1 MPRPGCH
8 RSPGRPSLPPVSSD
22 PPDLPPDLPFGAPFG
37 DDGSDPFKGMPL
49 FGDLSRLFAQQGDMG
64 WDAARQL
71 ALSVATDGGQ
81 EPNVDPLERIRFESL
96 ARVAELQIATATGL
110 PVSRSGLGI
119 TITPVTR
126 GQWVTSALEAWRPL
140 FDALAGS
147 LRNDGAADLPDPG
160 NPLAFLAP
168 LMKMV
173 GPMMLGMTAG
183 SMVGHLAR
191 RCFGQYD
198 LPIPR
203 PVSDE
208 LFVLPSNL
216 DAFGEEWS
224 LPPDD
229 LRLWICLQE
238 IAVHSVLLVPHVR
251 ARLDDALLRYVS
263 SFEPDAGALE
273 EHLENLDITDPSAI
287 SNIEVTFGDPQ
298 MLLGAMQ
305 SPAQREL
312 LPGFEALIAT
322 IVGYVDHIMDTVG
335 TNLLTNYSMLSEA
348 LRRRRV
354 EADPSDRFVER
365 LFGLELG
372 QRTYDRGAAFVQG
385 VVERAGAEG
394 LARLWESERTLP
406 TPNEL
411 DAPGL
416 WLARIELPQ
425 D

>member
-140 FDALAGS
+140 VDALAGS

>member
-1 MPRPGCH
+1 
-8 RSPGRPSLPPVSSD
+8 VTTD
-22 PPDLPPDLPFGAPFG
+22 PPDRPAGE
-37 DDGSDPFKGMPL
+37 DDSDPFRGVPL
-49 FGDLSRLFAQQGDMG
+49 FGDLSRLFAQQGNVG

-126 GQWVTSALEAWRPL
+126 GEWATRTLEAWRPL
-140 FDALAGS
+140 FEALAS
-147 LRNDGAADLPDPG
+147 SVHSTEPEEDAAPSDPLG
-160 NPLAFLAP
+160 FLGP

-198 LPIPR
+198 LPVPR
-203 PVSDE
+203 AVSDE
-208 LFVLPSNL
+208 LLVVPGNL

-224 LPPDD
+224 LPADD
-229 LRLWICLQE
+229 LRLWVCLQE

-251 ARLDDALLRYVS
+251 ELLDDYLLRYVS
-263 SFEPDAGALE
+263 SFEPDPTALE
-273 EHLENLDITDPSAI
+273 QHLGELDITDPSAMT
-287 SNIEVTFGDPQ
+287 NIELTFSDPQ

-305 SPAQREL
+305 SPAQRAL
-312 LPGFEALIAT
+312 LPGFETLIAT

-335 TNLLTNYSMLSEA
+335 RNLLTNYSMLSEA

-365 LFGLELG
+365 LFGLELS
-372 QRTYDRGAAFVQG
+372 QRTYERGSTFVDG
-385 VVERAGAEG
+385 VVARAGTEG
-394 LARLWESERTLP
+394 LAQLWESARNLP

-411 DAPGL
+411 EAPGL
-416 WLARIELPQ
+416 WLARIELPT

>member
-1 MPRPGCH
+1 
-8 RSPGRPSLPPVSSD
+8 VSND
-22 PPDLPPDLPFGAPFG
+22 PTPFGNGDDPFG
-37 DDGSDPFKGMPL
+37 GLPI
-49 FGDLSRLFAQQGDMG
+49 FGDLARLFAQQGNLG

-96 ARVAELQIATATGL
+96 ARVAELQISAATGL
-110 PVSRSGLGI
+110 PASRNGLGI

-126 GQWVTSALEAWRPL
+126 GQWATTALESWRPL
-140 FDALAGS
+140 FEALAGS
-147 LRNDGAADLPDPG
+147 LQATDPEEAGAAPDDPMG
-160 NPLAFLAP
+160 FLAP

-203 PVSDE
+203 GTSDE
-208 LFVLPSNL
+208 LLVLPSNL
-216 DAFGEEWS
+216 DTFGEEWS
-224 LPPDD
+224 LPADD

-238 IAVHSVLLVPHVR
+238 VAVHSVLLVPHVR
-251 ARLDDALLRYVS
+251 ARLDDLLLRYVS
-263 SFEPDAGALE
+263 SFEPDPGALE
-273 EHLENLDITDPSAI
+273 QHLGGLDLSDPSAAA
-287 SNIEVTFGDPQ
+287 NFELTFSDPQ

-305 SPAQREL
+305 SPTQRAL
-312 LPGFEALIAT
+312 LPGFEALVAT
-322 IVGYVDHIMDTVG
+322 IVGYVDHIMDVVG
-335 TNLLTNYSMLSEA
+335 SRLLTNHSMLSEA

-354 EADPSDRFVER
+354 EADTSDRFVER
-365 LFGLELG
+365 LFGLELT
-372 QRTYDRGAAFVQG
+372 QATYDRGTSFVTG

-394 LARLWESERTLP
+394 LSRLWESERTLP

-416 WLARIELPQ
+416 WLARIELPE

>member
-1 MPRPGCH
+1 MR
-8 RSPGRPSLPPVSSD
+8 RPSLHRVTDD
-22 PPDLPPDLPFGAPFG
+22 PLPSGDGENPFG
-37 DDGSDPFKGMPL
+37 GMPL
-49 FGDLSRLFAQQGDMG
+49 FGDLARLFAQQGNLG

-96 ARVAELQIATATGL
+96 ARVAELQVTAATGL
-110 PVSRSGLGI
+110 PASRGGLGI

-126 GQWVTSALEAWRPL
+126 GQWATSALEAWRPL
-140 FDALAGS
+140 FEALGS
-147 LRNDGAADLPDPG
+147 SLQASDLADPG
-160 NPLAFLAP
+160 PVPGDPMGFLAP

-203 PVSDE
+203 GDTDE
-208 LFVLPSNL
+208 LLVLPANL
-216 DAFGEEWS
+216 DTFGQEWS

-238 IAVHSVLLVPHVR
+238 VAVHSVLLVDHVR
-251 ARLDDALLRYVS
+251 ARLDDHLLRYVS
-263 SFEPDAGALE
+263 SFEPDPGALE
-273 EHLENLDITDPSAI
+273 QQLGQFDLSDPEAAANLEM
-287 SNIEVTFGDPQ
+287 TFSDPQ

-305 SPAQREL
+305 SPAQRAL
-312 LPGFEALIAT
+312 LPSYEALVAV
-322 IVGYVDHIMDTVG
+322 IVGYVDHIMDVVG
-335 TNLLTNYSMLSEA
+335 SRMLSNYSMLSEA

-354 EADPSDRFVER
+354 EADTSDRFVER
-365 LFGLELG
+365 LLGLELT
-372 QRTYDRGAAFVQG
+372 QATYERGADFING
-385 VVERAGAEG
+385 VIERAGEDG
-394 LARLWESERTLP
+394 LARLWESDRTLP

-416 WLARIELPQ
+416 WLARIELPDQ
-425 D
+425 

>member
-1 MPRPGCH
+1 VSGAPKG
-8 RSPGRPSLPPVSSD
+8 PSLSHVSDEPSPFD
-22 PPDLPPDLPFGAPFG
+22 DGTNPFGGLPI
-37 DDGSDPFKGMPL
+37 
-49 FGDLSRLFAQQGDMG
+49 FGDLARLFSQQGNPG

-81 EPNVDPLERIRFESL
+81 EPNVDPLVRMQFEAL
-96 ARVAELQIATATGL
+96 ARVAELQISAATGL
-110 PVSRSGLGI
+110 AASRGGLGI

-126 GQWVTSALEAWRPL
+126 GQWATSALEAWQPL
-140 FDALAGS
+140 FEALAGS
-147 LRNDGAADLPDPG
+147 LQAVDPTDPG
-160 NPLAFLAP
+160 PVPGDPMSFLAP

-203 PVSDE
+203 GVSDE
-208 LFVLPSNL
+208 LLVLPSNL

-224 LPPDD
+224 LPADD
-229 LRLWICLQE
+229 LRLWICLE
-238 IAVHSVLLVPHVR
+238 EVAVHSVLLVPHVR
-251 ARLDDALLRYVS
+251 TRLDDYLLRYVS
-263 SFEPDAGALE
+263 SFEPDPGALE
-273 EHLENLDITDPSAI
+273 QHLGELDLSDPS
-287 SNIEVTFGDPQ
+287 SVTNIEMTFSDPQ

-305 SPAQREL
+305 SATQRDL
-312 LPGFEALIAT
+312 LPGYETLVAA
-322 IVGYVDHIMDTVG
+322 IVGYVDHIMDIVG
-335 TNLLTNYSMLSEA
+335 GSLLTNYSMLSEA

-354 EADPSDRFVER
+354 EADTSDRFVER
-365 LFGLELG
+365 LFGLELS
-372 QRTYDRGAAFVQG
+372 QRTYERGAAFIGG
-385 VVERAGAEG
+385 VVERAGDEG
-394 LARLWESERTLP
+394 LSRLWESERTLP

-416 WLARIELPQ
+416 WLARIEFPE

>member
-1 MPRPGCH
+1 MSDEP
-8 RSPGRPSLPPVSSD
+8 SPFDDGTN
-22 PPDLPPDLPFGAPFG
+22 PFGGLPI
-37 DDGSDPFKGMPL
+37 
-49 FGDLSRLFAQQGDMG
+49 FGDLARLFAQQGNPG

-81 EPNVDPLERIRFESL
+81 EPNVDPLERIQFEAL
-96 ARVAELQIATATGL
+96 ARVAELQISAATGL
-110 PVSRSGLGI
+110 PASRGGLGI

-126 GQWVTSALEAWRPL
+126 GQWATSALEAWQPL
-140 FDALAGS
+140 FEALAGS
-147 LRNDGAADLPDPG
+147 LQASDPADPG
-160 NPLAFLAP
+160 PVPGDPMSFLAP
-168 LMKMV
+168 LIKMV

-203 PVSDE
+203 GATDE
-208 LFVLPSNL
+208 LLVLPSNL

-224 LPPDD
+224 LPAED

-238 IAVHSVLLVPHVR
+238 VAVHSVLLVPHVR
-251 ARLDDALLRYVS
+251 ALLDDFLLRYVS
-263 SFEPDAGALE
+263 SFEPDPGALE
-273 EHLENLDITDPSAI
+273 QHLDELDLSDPS
-287 SNIEVTFGDPQ
+287 SVTNIEMTFSDPQ

-305 SPAQREL
+305 SATQREL
-312 LPGFEALIAT
+312 LPAYEALVAA

-335 TNLLTNYSMLSEA
+335 GSLLTNYSMLSEA

-354 EADPSDRFVER
+354 EADTSDRFVER
-365 LFGLELG
+365 LFGLELS
-372 QRTYDRGAAFVQG
+372 QRTYERGAAFIAG
-385 VVERAGAEG
+385 VVERSGAEG
-394 LARLWESERTLP
+394 LSRLWESKRTVP

-416 WLARIELPQ
+416 WLARIEFAE